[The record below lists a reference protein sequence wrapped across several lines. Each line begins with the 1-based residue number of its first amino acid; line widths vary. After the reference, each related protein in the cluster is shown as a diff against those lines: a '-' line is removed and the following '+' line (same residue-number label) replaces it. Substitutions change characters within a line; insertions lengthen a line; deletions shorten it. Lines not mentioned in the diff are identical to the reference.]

1 MRVRVPLLAPINQ
14 GIIVGAKTGLTFNAL
29 RTANSVRIGHFK
41 NSKGEAAHSQ
51 PDGSDWNPADWLIA
65 LMGEIGEYARLRYL
79 FDTGVITFVEYE
91 IKAAKE
97 LADIQTYLDILAMR
111 SLDRVPLADLA
122 NLASASQG
130 IGLVIAHFGEYCNEL
145 KKLRR
150 GDISK
155 DQFISLTAANEM
167 FLSASIGAR
176 MLKHTVEISDRRNN
190 VCNPHPIGVNLGQ
203 ATVDKFNEVSA
214 RVGSP
219 VGFTD
224 DGQFVYAHVKGDYNG
239 QI

>member
-1 MRVRVPLLAPINQ
+1 M
-14 GIIVGAKTGLTFNAL
+14 GTKTGLTFDAL
-29 RTANSVRIGHFK
+29 RTANRVRIGHFK

-65 LMGEIGEYARLRYL
+65 LMGEIGEYARVRHLL
-79 FDTGVITFVEYE
+79 DTGAITFAEYE

-111 SLDRVPLADLA
+111 SLDQVPVAA
-122 NLASASQG
+122 VGSFASASQG

-155 DQFISLTAANEM
+155 DQFTSLTALNEM
-167 FLSASIGAR
+167 FLSVSIGAG
-176 MLKHTVEISDRRNN
+176 MLKHIVEISDRRNN
-190 VCNPHPIGVNLGQ
+190 VCEPHATGVNLGQ

-224 DGQFVYAHVKGDYNG
+224 DGEFVYAFATGGYSENV
-239 QI
+239 